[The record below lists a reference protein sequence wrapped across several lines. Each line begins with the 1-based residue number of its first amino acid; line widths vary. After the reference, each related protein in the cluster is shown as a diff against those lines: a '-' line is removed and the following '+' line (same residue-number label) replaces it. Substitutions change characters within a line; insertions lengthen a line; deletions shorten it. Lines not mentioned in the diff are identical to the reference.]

1 MKDWFVAKK
10 YYVLI
15 FIVMVLG
22 FGYYFFIYQSN
33 QSSKETLSKL
43 EKNDLFGAEQKIRTT
58 SQSES
63 KQKIVETIMIDMKG
77 EVKNPGVY
85 QSNKEERVMDVI
97 NRAGGLTEKAD
108 ESQVNFAA
116 HVRDEMIIFIPAKG
130 QVSPIPS
137 QNPTGGNT
145 SGNGPGPKSNKI
157 NLNTADENELQNLP
171 GIGPSK
177 ATAIVAFR
185 NENGPF
191 QTIEDLKKIS
201 GIGDKTFEKLKE
213 SIMVQ

>member
-1 MKDWFVAKK
+1 
-10 YYVLI
+10 
-15 FIVMVLG
+15 MVFG
-22 FGYYFFIYQSN
+22 GGYYFFIYQST
-33 QSSKETLSKL
+33 QSSEKALSKL
-43 EKNDLFGAEQKIRTT
+43 EKNDQFEAEQKIKTN
-58 SQSES
+58 SQPEP
-63 KQKIVETIMIDMKG
+63 QPEPQPKIVETIMIDIKG
-77 EVKNPGVY
+77 EIKKPGVY

-116 HVRDEMIIFIPAKG
+116 HVQDEMIIFIPAKG

-137 QNPTGGNT
+137 QNPSGGIT
-145 SGNGPGPKSNKI
+145 SANGAGPKSNKI

-191 QTIEDLKKIS
+191 QSIEDLKKIS
-201 GIGDKTFEKLKE
+201 GIGDKTFEKLKD

>member
-1 MKDWFVAKK
+1 LKDWFVAKK

-15 FIVMVLG
+15 FIVMVFG
-22 FGYYFFIYQSN
+22 CGYYFFIYQSS
-33 QSSKETLSKL
+33 QSSEKTISKL
-43 EKNDLFGAEQKIRTT
+43 EKDDQLETEQKIKTN
-58 SQSES
+58 SQPEP
-63 KQKIVETIMIDMKG
+63 QPKIVETIMIDIKG
-77 EVKNPGVY
+77 EVKKPGVY
-85 QSNKEERVMDVI
+85 QSNKDERVMDVI

-116 HVRDEMIIFIPAKG
+116 HVQDEMIIFIPTKG
-130 QVSPIPS
+130 QVSPIPP
-137 QNPTGGNT
+137 QNLTGGNT
-145 SGNGPGPKSNKI
+145 TANGTGPKSNKI

-191 QTIEDLKKIS
+191 QSIEDLKKIS